1 MKSLDVDYN
10 YNFNDIEK
18 YLREGGDATELAQAF
33 ADTLNNALAKFQKE
47 NKLDE
52 KATAFADA
60 WNAYIDEYFKNHD
73 VPENCVVADMY
84 LNTKDVNYLME
95 QVLKLIPLFDKLNG
109 LFEIGAEQ
117 VSKSKGK
124 VEDTVDKF
132 FNKFGI

>member
-1 MKSLDVDYN
+1 MNSLNVN
-10 YNFNDIEK
+10 YNFNDVEK
-18 YLREGGDATELAQAF
+18 YLRDGGDATKLAQAF
-33 ADTLNNALAKFQKE
+33 ADTLNNALAQVQKE

-60 WNAYIDEYFKNHD
+60 WNAYVDEYFKTHD
-73 VPENCVVADMY
+73 IPNNYVVADMY
-84 LNTKDVNYLME
+84 LNDRDVTYIME
-95 QVLKLIPLFDKLNG
+95 QVLKFIPLFDKLNG
-109 LFEIGAEQ
+109 LFEVGAEQ